1 MLRTFGILSVL
12 LACSGGAAQAQCAV
26 QPWSVPYYGS
36 NTSTSMSVGSGQP
49 CQVYPS
55 VGGTNI
61 ITSVAISAAPGNGS
75 ASVGGGDVV
84 TYQSNP
90 GFTGQDSFAFTI
102 SGSGPGGAGS
112 SAVQVSVSV
121 Q

>member
-1 MLRTFGILSVL
+1 MLRTLGVLSIL
-12 LACSGGAAQAQCAV
+12 LACSGGAAV

-36 NTSTSMSVGSGQP
+36 NTSTTMAVGSGQA

-61 ITSVAISAAPGNGS
+61 ITSVTISAAPGNGS
-75 ASVGGGDVV
+75 ASVNAGDVV
-84 TYQSNP
+84 TYQSQP
-90 GFTGQDSFAFTI
+90 GFTGQDSFTFTI

-112 SAVQVSVSV
+112 SAVQVSVTV

>member
-1 MLRTFGILSVL
+1 MVRIAGVVSIL
-12 LACSGGAAQAQCAV
+12 LACGGEAAQAQCAV

-36 NTSTSMSVGSGQP
+36 NTSTAMTAASGQP

-55 VGGTNI
+55 VGGTNVI
-61 ITSVAISAAPGNGS
+61 NSVAISAAPGNGS

-84 TYQSNP
+84 TYQSRP
-90 GFTGQDSFAFTI
+90 GFTGQDSFTFII

-112 SAVQVSVSV
+112 SAVQVSVTV